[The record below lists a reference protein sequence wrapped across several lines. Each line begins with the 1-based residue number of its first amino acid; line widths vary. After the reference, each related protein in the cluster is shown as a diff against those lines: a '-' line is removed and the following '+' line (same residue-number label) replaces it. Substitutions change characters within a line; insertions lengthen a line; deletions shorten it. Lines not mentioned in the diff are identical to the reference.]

1 MPSFDF
7 LVNNT
12 EQSSSGFVDGS
23 IRSSAL
29 FIVCDGLF
37 PTYNRWFF
45 LVNVFHGLYVS
56 ISMAAYIEFQLF
68 IKNHPKKV
76 SELNLKS
83 KQNCSNEKFGHVCGF
98 SMEKSLGSA
107 KTNRY
112 DGRVEI
118 SHFGIHGAQ
127 LNILHSIKLS
137 HFNLMHFCFFVFKT
151 DIFNLNTE

>member
-1 MPSFDF
+1 MCQSYSFPSIQMLSTNFVVIYALFCYVFVVYKPPQFAWQVKKRHLWTIALEKNTTTTATLGIAEMPSFDF

-45 LVNVFHGLYVS
+45 LVIVFHGLWVS

-83 KQNCSNEKFGHVCGF
+83 K
-98 SMEKSLGSA
+98 
-107 KTNRY
+107 
-112 DGRVEI
+112 
-118 SHFGIHGAQ
+118 
-127 LNILHSIKLS
+127 
-137 HFNLMHFCFFVFKT
+137 
-151 DIFNLNTE
+151 